1 MEDEAR
7 IVGGSEAREGQF
19 PYQLSF
25 QQNALFGG
33 QYHFCGAEIYDE
45 VRTYYQID
53 ELLGPLLTNW
63 YILKGFYQC
72 YFNTE

>member
-7 IVGGSEAREGQF
+7 IVGGSEATTGQF

-25 QQNALFGG
+25 QQDAFLGG

-45 VRTYYQID
+45 VRC
-53 ELLGPLLTNW
+53 LAPGFK
-63 YILKGFYQC
+63 ILRAIH
-72 YFNTE
+72 